1 MVLLKVNIQKKF
13 DDFILEKAWEVEK
26 GEVISLFGPSGSG
39 KSLTIQSI
47 AGLINPDDGF
57 IEINRELVFH
67 KQKNIYC
74 PSRDRGVGYVPQNY
88 GLFPHMKIGEN
99 IMFAMKERDKSVKK
113 KKMVELLNLVG
124 LENKRDRYPH
134 QLSGGERQR
143 IAILRA
149 LAINPKVLLLD
160 EPFSA
165 VDIPVRKM
173 LRKEIKKFLT
183 QWNIPVVLVTHDPED
198 VEMLATKVV
207 HYG

>member
-1 MVLLKVNIQKKF
+1 MVLLKVKIQKKF
-13 DDFILEKAWEVEK
+13 DDFILDKEWEVKK

-39 KSLTIQSI
+39 KSLSIQSI
-47 AGLINPDDGF
+47 AGLIAPDDGY
-57 IEINRELVFH
+57 IEIDKKVLFH
-67 KQKNIYC
+67 KERKIYV
-74 PSRDRGVGYVPQNY
+74 PSRDRGVGYVPQNF

-99 IMFAMKERDKSVKK
+99 IIFGMQEKDKSVKE
-113 KKMVELLNLVG
+113 KKMVELLSRVG
-124 LENKRDRYPH
+124 LESKRDRYPQ

-173 LRKEIKKFLT
+173 LRKEIKNFFT

-198 VEMLATKVV
+198 VEVLATKVV
-207 HYG
+207 DYG

>member
-1 MVLLKVNIQKKF
+1 MLKVNIQKKF